1 MRAEA
6 FAISSIA
13 GGTSMMATL
22 SRGLLALSGRGDLV
36 VALIVIL
43 GIVMMI
49 IPLPTVVVDVL
60 IASNIAVSFL
70 ILLVSLYISGP
81 PDFSTMPSVI
91 LVATVFRLAISIT
104 TSRLVLLQADAGEL
118 VAAFGNFVIG
128 GNIGVGLVIFLI
140 ITVAQFVVITKGSE
154 RVAEVAARFSLDA
167 MPGKQMSIDSDLRS
181 GDIDQ
186 AEARR
191 LRLRLQLESQFYGA
205 MDGTMKFVKGDA
217 MAGLLI
223 VMVNL
228 VGGLAVGVLQRG
240 LPFGEAI
247 ETFSMLTVGDGLV
260 AQIPAL
266 LISVAAGTVVTRV
279 GAGAGRDLGNDITAQ
294 ILAEPRAL
302 LLASFI
308 MAALAVIPG
317 FPAPVFLVLAVAF
330 AGGYWVKRRAGTAGS
345 GSSLAGSAAP
355 AAAAEPQ
362 KLGAES
368 QSPRA
373 LDCVVVRVGRD
384 LGGVLAGDEFSD
396 RASRARRE
404 LVDSLGVEARPIE
417 LRIDATIGADHF
429 RVDLEDVPVSE
440 GAIPHD
446 CVLVDDERI
455 NLELLG
461 VTFREGPPLLSRRR
475 ALWIE
480 ARHRA
485 VLAEAGV
492 EVVTPME
499 ALGECLALTLR
510 RHATHFIGIQETRRL
525 IAKIEPNYGDLVKE
539 LQKST
544 PLPKISEILRRLVQE
559 EVPIRNLRLI
569 LEALIEWG
577 QREQDVVLLVEYVRV
592 ALRREICFRW
602 ADANKVITAYLLERA
617 VEETVRASVRK
628 TSAGTFLAL
637 PDQTAHSIVE
647 QVRTALEGLSP
658 KPQPVVLA
666 TMDIRRH
673 VRNLLSNNHIDIP
686 VISYQEI
693 SQEFN
698 TLPLATIMLQLPA
711 AAAAQSDLS
720 TAQLV
725 DRDDTGAARNP

>member
-1 MRAEA
+1 
-6 FAISSIA
+6 
-13 GGTSMMATL
+13 MMTAL
-22 SRGLLALSGRGDLV
+22 SRGLHAVSGRGDLV
-36 VALIVIL
+36 VAFIVVT

-49 IPLPTVVVDVL
+49 IPLPTVIVDVL
-60 IASNIAVSFL
+60 IAANIAVSFL
-70 ILLVSLYISGP
+70 ILLVSLYIAGP
-81 PDFSTMPSVI
+81 SDFSTMPSVI
-91 LVATVFRLAISIT
+91 LIATVFRLAISIT
-104 TSRLVLLQADAGEL
+104 TSRLVLLQADAGDL

-191 LRLRLQLESQFYGA
+191 LRSRLQLESQFYGA

-217 MAGLLI
+217 MAGLI
-223 VMVNL
+223 IIMVNL

-240 LPFGEAI
+240 LPFGDAI

-266 LISVAAGTVVTRV
+266 LVSVASGTVVTRV
-279 GAGAGRDLGNDITAQ
+279 GAGQGQDLGNDITAQ

-302 LLASFI
+302 LLGALI
-308 MAALAVIPG
+308 MAALAFIPG
-317 FPAPVFLVLAVAF
+317 FPTPVFLILTAAF
-330 AGGYWVKRRAGTAGS
+330 AGGYWVKRRHVGGMRAVEKQDGGPRPTTAREAETLTAVEG
-345 GSSLAGSAAP
+345 
-355 AAAAEPQ
+355 AEP
-362 KLGAES
+362 
-368 QSPRA
+368 PRA
-373 LDCVVVRVGRD
+373 LDCVMVRVGRD
-384 LGGVLAGDEFSD
+384 LAGVLPPAEFGDC
-396 RASRARRE
+396 ASRARRDLAE
-404 LVDSLGVEARPIE
+404 RLGVEARPIE
-417 LRIDATIGADHF
+417 LRTDPTLGPDQF
-429 RVDLEDVPVSE
+429 RIDLEDVPVSE

-446 CVLVDDERI
+446 CVLVEDDPV

-461 VTFREGPPLLSRRR
+461 ISFREGPPLLSRRR
-475 ALWIE
+475 ALWVE
-480 ARHRA
+480 ARHRT

-492 EVVTPME
+492 DLASPIE
-499 ALGECLALTLR
+499 ALGECLTQTLR

-577 QREQDVVLLVEYVRV
+577 QREQDVVLLVEYVRM

-602 ADANKVITAYLLERA
+602 SDANKVITAYLLERA
-617 VEETVRASVRK
+617 VEETIRSSLRK
-628 TSAGTFLAL
+628 TSVGTFLAV
-637 PDQTAHSIVE
+637 PDQVAHAVVE
-647 QVRTALEGLSP
+647 QLRTALEALGP
-658 KPQPVVLA
+658 KSQPVVLTA
-666 TMDIRRH
+666 MDIRRH
-673 VRNLLSNNHIDIP
+673 VRNLLNNNHIEIP

-693 SQEFN
+693 SQDFN
-698 TLPLATIMLQLPA
+698 TLPLTTIMLQLTGGA
-711 AAAAQSDLS
+711 
-720 TAQLV
+720 TAGTDPSVPQLV
-725 DRDDTGAARNP
+725 DRDDVAEAANA

>member
-1 MRAEA
+1 
-6 FAISSIA
+6 
-13 GGTSMMATL
+13 MMATL

-49 IPLPTVVVDVL
+49 IPLPTAIVDVL

-91 LVATVFRLAISIT
+91 LIATVFRLAISIT

-223 VMVNL
+223 VLVNL
-228 VGGLAVGVLQRG
+228 IGGLAVGVLQRG

-279 GAGAGRDLGNDITAQ
+279 GAGSGRDLGNEITAQ

-302 LLASFI
+302 LLGAFI

-317 FPAPVFLVLAVAF
+317 FPASVFLILTVAF
-330 AGGYWVKRRAGTAGS
+330 AGGYWVKRRHAGTVGAHKSHAG
-345 GSSLAGSAAP
+345 GAALTAAP
-355 AAAAEPQ
+355 EPQ
-362 KLGAES
+362 KLAADIPSEA
-368 QSPRA
+368 PRA
-373 LDCVVVRVGRD
+373 LDSVVVRVGRD
-384 LGGVLAGDEFSD
+384 LGSVLPPAEFGDL
-396 RASRARRE
+396 ASRARRD

-417 LRIDATIGADHF
+417 LRIDPAIGADHF

-446 CVLVDDERI
+446 CVLVEDNPI

-461 VTFREGPPLLSRRR
+461 VAFRDGPPLLSRRR
-475 ALWIE
+475 ALWVE
-480 ARHRA
+480 ARHRT

-492 EVVTPME
+492 EIATPMQ

-510 RHATHFIGIQETRRL
+510 RHATQFIGIQETRRL

-544 PLPKISEILRRLVQE
+544 SLPKISEILRRLVQE

-617 VEETVRASVRK
+617 VEETMRASVRK
-628 TSAGTFLAL
+628 TTVGTFLAL
-637 PDQTAHSIVE
+637 PDQTAQVIVE
-647 QVRTALEGLSP
+647 QLRTGLDALGP

-666 TMDIRRH
+666 AMDIRRH
-673 VRNLLSNNHIDIP
+673 VRNLLSNNHIEIP

-711 AAAAQSDLS
+711 ATADQTDPSIAQF
-720 TAQLV
+720 V
-725 DRDDTGAARNP
+725 DRDDHGVTRDA

>member
-1 MRAEA
+1 
-6 FAISSIA
+6 
-13 GGTSMMATL
+13 MMTAL
-22 SRGLLALSGRGDLV
+22 SRGLQAVSGRGDLV
-36 VALIVIL
+36 IAFIVVA

-49 IPLPTVVVDVL
+49 IPLPTVIVDVL
-60 IASNIAVSFL
+60 IAANIAASFL
-70 ILLVSLYISGP
+70 ILLVSLYIAGP
-81 PDFSTMPSVI
+81 SDFSTMPSVI
-91 LVATVFRLAISIT
+91 LIATVFRLAISIT

-191 LRLRLQLESQFYGA
+191 QRLRLQLESQFYGA

-217 MAGLLI
+217 MAGLIIIL
-223 VMVNL
+223 VNL

-266 LISVAAGTVVTRV
+266 LVSVASGTVVTRV
-279 GAGAGRDLGNDITAQ
+279 GAGQGQDLGNDITTQ

-302 LLASFI
+302 LLGAVI
-308 MAALAVIPG
+308 MAALAFIPG
-317 FPAPVFLVLAVAF
+317 FPTPVFLLLTAAF
-330 AGGYWVKRRAGTAGS
+330 AGGYWVKRRKSGTVRT
-345 GSSLAGSAAP
+345 
-355 AAAAEPQ
+355 
-362 KLGAES
+362 AES
-368 QSPRA
+368 RDGGPGPTTALEVEKRTAADGVEALRA
-373 LDCVVVRVGRD
+373 LDCVVIRVGRD
-384 LGGVLAGDEFSD
+384 LASVLPPAEFSHL
-396 RASRARRE
+396 ASRARRD
-404 LVDSLGVEARPIE
+404 LADHLGVEARPVE
-417 LRIDATIGADHF
+417 LRTDPRLGPDQFHI
-429 RVDLEDVPVSE
+429 DLEDVPVTE

-446 CVLVDDERI
+446 CVLIEDDPI

-461 VTFREGPPLLSRRR
+461 IAFREGPPLLSRRR
-475 ALWIE
+475 ALWAE
-480 ARHRA
+480 ARHRTA
-485 VLAEAGV
+485 LAEASV
-492 EVVTPME
+492 ELATPIV

-602 ADANKVITAYLLERA
+602 ADENKVITAYLLERA
-617 VEETVRASVRK
+617 VEETIRASLRK
-628 TSAGTFLAL
+628 TSAGTFLAV
-637 PDQTAHSIVE
+637 PDQTTYAIVE
-647 QVRTALEGLSP
+647 QLRTALETLGP
-658 KPQPVVLA
+658 KSQPVVLA
-666 TMDIRRH
+666 PMDIRRH
-673 VRNLLSNNHIDIP
+673 IRNLLNNNQIDIP
-686 VISYQEI
+686 VVSYQEI
-693 SQEFN
+693 SQDFN
-698 TLPLATIMLQLPA
+698 TLPLATIMLHLTDGRA
-711 AAAAQSDLS
+711 AGTDLS
-720 TAQLV
+720 VPQLV
-725 DRDDTGAARNP
+725 DRDSNVTQAAHS